1 MKPELIMLGANH
13 GNKQYLIGSDEE
25 EFNNIKTKLDFQ
37 KAGKK
42 EDDKDQYLGK
52 RTYTQTQNLMKAEEE
67 DIITERELKQGI
79 QAKKNAYK
87 KFADYMVRN
96 EKLEDYFLQIDQDK
110 ALLVNIY
117 FLNLKSLNF
126 VIE

>member
-1 MKPELIMLGANH
+1 
-13 GNKQYLIGSDEE
+13 
-25 EFNNIKTKLDFQ
+25 
-37 KAGKK
+37 
-42 EDDKDQYLGK
+42 
-52 RTYTQTQNLMKAEEE
+52 MKAEEE